1 MKVMNGN
8 TQVRTSLRLHLT
20 NVAGLGATQLL
31 LSLLPSLERNVK
43 VIISDIHL
51 PDRGPLA
58 KYRTIQDTAIA
69 KIYHRFLPNA
79 LSRVLECLLFSR
91 RFDGVTPLLVF
102 GDIPLRCNAPQTV
115 FVQTPH
121 LLKKKFHWNING
133 LKFAISRKIFS
144 INAKFARAFIVQT
157 TFMQKALAASYPSI
171 ANKIHVVAQPAPL
184 WLLASFPR
192 PHIKHVGKLNL
203 IYPAAGY
210 PHKNH
215 KLLKDINMGMVGVW
229 PVNILKITLPVEDHP
244 APNTSWI
251 QCVGLLSQPEMIKAY
266 GDADGLLFLST
277 DESYGLPLVEA
288 MFMEL
293 PIICPD
299 LPYAHAICGEGAIY
313 FDPLSIDSL
322 FDAVSILQSRL
333 ENGWRPNWTIQ
344 MSAIPRNWEEV
355 AEAMINIACP
365 YNLKK

>member
-31 LSLLPSLERNVK
+31 LSLLPALERNVK
-43 VIISDIHL
+43 VVISDIHL

-58 KYRTIQDTAIA
+58 KYQNIQVTAIS

-79 LSRVLECLLFSR
+79 LSRVLECLVFSR
-91 RFDGVTPLLVF
+91 GFDGVTPLLVF

-121 LLKKKFHWNING
+121 LLKNKNFHWSING
-133 LKFAISRKIFS
+133 LKFAILRNIFS

-157 TFMQKALAASYPSI
+157 TFMQKALAVSYPSI
-171 ANKIHVVAQPAPL
+171 AHKIHVVAQPAPL
-184 WLLASFPR
+184 WLLASLPR
-192 PHIKHVGKLNL
+192 PRIKHVGKLNL
-203 IYPAAGY
+203 IYPSAGY

-215 KLLKDINMGMVGVW
+215 KLLKDVNMGMAGLW
-229 PVNILKITLPVEDHP
+229 PINILKITLPVQDHP
-244 APNTSWI
+244 APNVSWI
-251 QCVGLLSQPEMIKAY
+251 QCVGLLTQSEMIKAY

-288 MFMEL
+288 MFMDL

-322 FDAVSILQSRL
+322 FEAVSILQSRL
-333 ENGWRPNWTIQ
+333 ENGWWPNWTIQ
-344 MSAIPRNWEEV
+344 MKAIPRCWEEV

-365 YNLKK
+365 V